1 MGRRVQVSCPKIE
14 PRSESPEKSKCQPTS
29 QLAQVVSLSSAG
41 GRRAIQATKPGVG
54 GGGGFDSI
62 FRGFGAMLQGGQ
74 RAPVPAPSAAA
85 DDLPDPV
92 IDGFEVR
99 VSPSVPAAER
109 RF

>member
-1 MGRRVQVSCPKIE
+1 
-14 PRSESPEKSKCQPTS
+14 
-29 QLAQVVSLSSAG
+29 
-41 GRRAIQATKPGVG
+41 
-54 GGGGFDSI
+54 
-62 FRGFGAMLQGGQ
+62 MLQGGQ